1 MGKSQ
6 LEIVRSVWQSTNDCE
21 ACVLFLFD
29 ECARFV
35 VDGVGDIVGKF
46 EKNGF
51 KARFLLQEFGREKA
65 QGLVV
70 HERS

>member
-1 MGKSQ
+1 M
-6 LEIVRSVWQSTNDCE
+6 WQSTDDCE
-21 ACVLFLFD
+21 ACGLFLFD

-51 KARFLLQEFGREKA
+51 EVRFLLQEFGCKKA

-70 HERS
+70 HEWS